1 MDIALF
7 DQSATS
13 LDKGIRD
20 RIPGIILNRME
31 NIYTTAKIKGK
42 KMEGWNGLERN
53 ETQAV

>member
-1 MDIALF
+1 MDIGLF